1 LVNVA
6 EAKKYLVDNGI
17 LLSKV
22 EKLSDISEPVEQA
35 EVTKADAET
44 V

>member
-1 LVNVA
+1 
-6 EAKKYLVDNGI
+6 VDNGI

-35 EVTKADAET
+35 EVSDAET

>member
-6 EAKKYLVDNGI
+6 EATKYLVDNG
-17 LLSKV
+17 LLLPKV

-35 EVTKADAET
+35 EVSDAET